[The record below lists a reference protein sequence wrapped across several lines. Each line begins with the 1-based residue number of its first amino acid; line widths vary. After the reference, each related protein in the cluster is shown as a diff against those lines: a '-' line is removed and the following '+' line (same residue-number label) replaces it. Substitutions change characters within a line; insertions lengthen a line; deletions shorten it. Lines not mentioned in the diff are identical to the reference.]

1 MTLNDDQFDKL
12 KNNDGIKECFQEKGI
27 KRINVSQNMFER
39 LHGNNIDG
47 RSLARLLGNVYG
59 LQIVHD
65 NQNVLSL

>member
-39 LHGNNIDG
+39 LRGGNVDG
-47 RSLARLLGNVYG
+47 KSLAKVLEKVYG
-59 LQIVHD
+59 LRIVHD
-65 NQNVLSL
+65 NQDVLSL